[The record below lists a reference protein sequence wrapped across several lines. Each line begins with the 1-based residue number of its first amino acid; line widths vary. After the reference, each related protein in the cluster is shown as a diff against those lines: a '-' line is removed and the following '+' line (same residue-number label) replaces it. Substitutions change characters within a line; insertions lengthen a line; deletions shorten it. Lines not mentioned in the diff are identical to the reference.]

1 MLETKSENFLEK
13 LATNMYPLLFILIGI
28 TISYLFNINAIENS
42 KYITYI
48 SDVALAI
55 GLYGSVY
62 AIDIESL
69 KKNLNVVL
77 SAISIGVILKI
88 SIIGGILWLYMQ
100 TPIAFL
106 LAAIIAQ
113 IDPLSI
119 SALEKNKNLSK
130 DGETILRAWSSFDD
144 PITIIVSLWLASFIY
159 INTSVSFN
167 EIISNA
173 AITFYYNIIM
183 AVVVYFLWRY
193 LRPHNKVITC
203 FSLLFLSFI
212 LTIYFELYL
221 GFAIIALFVRPP
233 LFNYEGKITFV
244 TLLIVSIVLGM
255 LLTNGVNIITGV
267 IMGVSTIFSQLIV
280 SYYLTEKMTFQDKI
294 KLSFAHQS
302 GITAIALS
310 LYFIQYDSSLIKSI
324 AVAIVTI
331 NIGYFFAN
339 QIIDKFIIPSY
350 EKKP

>member
-1 MLETKSENFLEK
+1 
-13 LATNMYPLLFILIGI
+13 MYPLLFILIGVA
-28 TISYLFNINAIENS
+28 ISYLFNINNIENS
-42 KYITYI
+42 KYITSI
-48 SDVALAI
+48 SDIALAI

-62 AIDIESL
+62 GIDVESL
-69 KKNLNVVL
+69 KKNLNIVF

-100 TPIAFL
+100 TPVAFL

-119 SALEKNKNLSK
+119 SALEKSKNLSK

-144 PITIIVSLWLASFIY
+144 PITIIVSLWLASFVY
-159 INTSVSFN
+159 INTSVSFS
-167 EIISNA
+167 EIVSDA

-183 AVVVYFLWRY
+183 AVIVYFLWRF
-193 LRPHNKVITC
+193 LRPLNKAITC
-203 FSLLFLSFI
+203 FSLLFISFI
-212 LTIYFELYL
+212 LTIYFELFL

-233 LFNYEGKITFV
+233 LFDYEETIIFV
-244 TLLIVSIVLGM
+244 TLLIVSIILGM
-255 LLTNGVNIITGV
+255 LLTNGINIIIGV
-267 IMGVSTIFSQLIV
+267 IMGISTMLSQFIV
-280 SYYLTEKMTFQDKI
+280 AFFLTEKMTFHDKV

-302 GITAIALS
+302 GITAISLS
-310 LYFIQYDSSLIKSI
+310 LYFMQYDSSLIKSI

-331 NIGYFFAN
+331 NIGYIFAN
-339 QIIDKFIIPSY
+339 QIIDKLIIPSY